1 MNINSIRKFF
11 VYFAAAA
18 SLTTIPAGMEARS
31 AGNDNSIRKVT
42 LLDSG
47 WQFGKGENPEKWE
60 SVTIPH
66 DWAIYGPFDR
76 SNDIQ
81 DVAVYQNGE
90 VTASIKTGRTGGLP
104 YVGTG
109 WYTRTLMIDSSFNAA
124 GRRAYLMF
132 DGAMSEARVY
142 LNGEEVIFW
151 PYGYNSFYCDIT
163 PYLKPGKDNDLRI
176 RLENLPQSSRWYPGA
191 GLYRNVYLIETGATH
206 IPIWGTVITTEPYDG
221 FSKATVRLVTDIEGI
236 PEGFDVLVKTSVYD
250 MDGGTAA
257 SDTRYRIIE
266 RDVAAGTMKVEQTFL
281 IDSPGLWSPETPYL
295 YKAVTDLYIRPSVD
309 IKAEPGQNLPMRAP
323 AKEILTDS
331 YTTDFGIRTVEVH
344 PETGFF
350 LNGVNRKFKG
360 VCLHHDLGPLGA
372 AVNRSAIRHQ
382 LTMLKDMGCDAIR
395 TTHNMPAPELIELCD
410 EMGFMVI
417 VENFDEW
424 NEAKCLNGYHRFF
437 DEWAEKDMVN
447 MIRHYRNNPSVVMW
461 SVGNE
466 VPSQSSPDGYKVARF
481 LQDICHREDP
491 TRPVTCGMDQIDAI
505 LHNGFGAVFDVPGFN
520 YRAHRYLEGY
530 ETLPQKMILGSETS
544 STVSSRGVY
553 KFPVEKKHTAIHDD
567 HQSSS
572 YDLEYCSWSN
582 IPDEDLALAE
592 DYPWT
597 MGQFV
602 WTGFDYLGE
611 PTPYDTDAWPS
622 HSSVFGIIDLASIP
636 KDRYWLYRSVW
647 NEDSPTLHILPHW
660 NWEGNEGMNIPVY
673 VYTSWPKAELFLNGR
688 SLGVREKCDSTLLH
702 RFRLMWNNVHYE
714 PGELTAVAYD
724 MDGKEMDRT
733 TVRTAGKP
741 YAIELVP
748 AKESLTADG
757 KDLIYVTVRIV
768 DKEGNLCPLDSR
780 KVRFDVSGSGK
791 FRAVANGDP
800 TCLELF
806 HLPEM
811 STFNGM
817 LTVIVQSDGTAGPVS
832 LTAKADGL
840 KTAKIKFNAE

>member
-447 MIRHYRNNPSVVMW
+447 MIRHYRNNPYLPPRGSHPT
-461 SVGNE
+461 GHLRNG
-466 VPSQSSPDGYKVARF
+466 PDR
-481 LQDICHREDP
+481 RDP
-491 TRPVTCGMDQIDAI
+491 AQRLRSRIRRTGIQ
-505 LHNGFGAVFDVPGFN
+505 LPGPPLL
-520 YRAHRYLEGY
+520 RRLRDPA
-530 ETLPQKMILGSETS
+530 
-544 STVSSRGVY
+544 
-553 KFPVEKKHTAIHDD
+553 
-567 HQSSS
+567 
-572 YDLEYCSWSN
+572 
-582 IPDEDLALAE
+582 AE
-592 DYPWT
+592 DDPR
-597 MGQFV
+597 QRDF
-602 WTGFDYLGE
+602 L
-611 PTPYDTDAWPS
+611 
-622 HSSVFGIIDLASIP
+622 HSKF
-636 KDRYWLYRSVW
+636 KR
-647 NEDSPTLHILPHW
+647 
-660 NWEGNEGMNIPVY
+660 
-673 VYTSWPKAELFLNGR
+673 
-688 SLGVREKCDSTLLH
+688 
-702 RFRLMWNNVHYE
+702 
-714 PGELTAVAYD
+714 
-724 MDGKEMDRT
+724 
-733 TVRTAGKP
+733 
-741 YAIELVP
+741 
-748 AKESLTADG
+748 
-757 KDLIYVTVRIV
+757 RI
-768 DKEGNLCPLDSR
+768 
-780 KVRFDVSGSGK
+780 
-791 FRAVANGDP
+791 
-800 TCLELF
+800 
-806 HLPEM
+806 
-811 STFNGM
+811 
-817 LTVIVQSDGTAGPVS
+817 
-832 LTAKADGL
+832 
-840 KTAKIKFNAE
+840 